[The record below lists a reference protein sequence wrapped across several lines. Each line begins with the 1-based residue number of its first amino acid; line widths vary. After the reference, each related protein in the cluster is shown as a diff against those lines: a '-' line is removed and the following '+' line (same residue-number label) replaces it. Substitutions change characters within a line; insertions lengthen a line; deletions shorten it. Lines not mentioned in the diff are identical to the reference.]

1 MRCPKCGSEKV
12 HIVETT
18 NTTQTSGYSCGK
30 GCCGAL
36 LFGNIL
42 GALCGVGGKTK
53 VNTER
58 ISYWVCDGCG
68 ATFQHGMTDQMF
80 EFKNLSDHFDGT
92 VNFAKLDD
100 STELLYKLR
109 TSLEHLKT
117 FQDLWECVY
126 YAGHIPSPEILK
138 TIAILIFRES
148 IPDMICCLAAKKS
161 ATKKK
166 LNDVFNSLND
176 DSRSLGE
183 SIMDEP
189 DFGWDLSL
197 YTGIVMLQ
205 SGVVYYDGSHTY
217 RWKYQDIKKIQVTE
231 NDITIYNPESAQ
243 NVSFKEFLVAGKIK
257 GDRMRALVR
266 FLQGSLTDNAV
277 YSASEIQG
285 VNNTIG
291 KNNKASLMHNG
302 NLYAFT
308 TSSSLFEK
316 RSALLEVN
324 PRGEYYS
331 FPLHDN
337 ETVFH
342 IDSDE
347 RYLYFKSQDRL
358 SRIRWE
364 NIKNRVAKFEDIIS
378 QVRLDDFVVV
388 DGWLYYIM
396 NKHMWKKNLESDIME
411 EIISDIECK
420 APIIKEENKLYFLNA
435 SERKK
440 LYRLNLGT
448 QKIEKIIDEEK
459 IGDFTICR
467 NKVFYHQGTLN
478 LKLNMFDMGTGEK
491 RVIDD
496 MASGLNSTD
505 DKLYYRKDDFI
516 IQYTV
521 LDESRKLIALPKDMP
536 ITQDFE
542 VAGNLICCRARGSI
556 SLNYVI
562 NAVTGEGQ
570 EL

>member
-138 TIAILIFRES
+138 TIAILIFKGN
-148 IPDMICCLAAKKS
+148 IPGMICCLVAKKS
-161 ATKKK
+161 AAKKK

-205 SGVVYYDGSHTY
+205 SGFVYYDGSHTY

>member
-117 FQDLWECVY
+117 FQDLWEYVY

-166 LNDVFNSLND
+166 LNDALNSLND

-183 SIMDEP
+183 SIMDES
-189 DFGWDLSL
+189 DYGWDLSL

-205 SGVVYYDGSHTY
+205 SELVYYDGSHTY
-217 RWKYQDIKKIQVTE
+217 HWK
-231 NDITIYNPESAQ
+231 
-243 NVSFKEFLVAGKIK
+243 
-257 GDRMRALVR
+257 
-266 FLQGSLTDNAV
+266 
-277 YSASEIQG
+277 
-285 VNNTIG
+285 
-291 KNNKASLMHNG
+291 
-302 NLYAFT
+302 
-308 TSSSLFEK
+308 
-316 RSALLEVN
+316 LL
-324 PRGEYYS
+324 
-331 FPLHDN
+331 L
-337 ETVFH
+337 
-342 IDSDE
+342 
-347 RYLYFKSQDRL
+347 
-358 SRIRWE
+358 
-364 NIKNRVAKFEDIIS
+364 IS
-378 QVRLDDFVVV
+378 
-388 DGWLYYIM
+388 
-396 NKHMWKKNLESDIME
+396 
-411 EIISDIECK
+411 
-420 APIIKEENKLYFLNA
+420 
-435 SERKK
+435 
-440 LYRLNLGT
+440 
-448 QKIEKIIDEEK
+448 
-459 IGDFTICR
+459 
-467 NKVFYHQGTLN
+467 
-478 LKLNMFDMGTGEK
+478 
-491 RVIDD
+491 
-496 MASGLNSTD
+496 
-505 DKLYYRKDDFI
+505 
-516 IQYTV
+516 
-521 LDESRKLIALPKDMP
+521 
-536 ITQDFE
+536 
-542 VAGNLICCRARGSI
+542 
-556 SLNYVI
+556 
-562 NAVTGEGQ
+562 
-570 EL
+570 

>member
-42 GALCGVGGKTK
+42 GAFCGVGGKTK

-80 EFKNLSDHFDGT
+80 EFKNLWDHFDGT

-100 STELLYKLR
+100 STERLYKLR
-109 TSLEHLKT
+109 TSLEHLKS
-117 FQDLWECVY
+117 FRDLWECAY
-126 YAGHIPSPEILK
+126 YAGRIPSPEILK
-138 TIAILIFRES
+138 TIAILIFKGN
-148 IPDMICCLAAKKS
+148 IPDMICCLVAKKS
-161 ATKKK
+161 AAKKK
-166 LNDVFNSLND
+166 LNDMFNSLND

-205 SGVVYYDGSHTY
+205 SEFVYYDGSHTY
-217 RWKYQDIKKIQVTE
+217 HWKYQDIKKIQVTE

-266 FLQGSLTDNAV
+266 FLQGTLTDNAV
-277 YSASEIQG
+277 YSTSEIQG
-285 VNNTIG
+285 VSNTFG

-302 NLYAFT
+302 NLYVFT
-308 TSSSLFEK
+308 ESSSLVEK
-316 RSALLEVN
+316 RSVLMEVS
-324 PRGEYYS
+324 PRGEYYI

-347 RYLYFKSQDRL
+347 RYLYFRSQDRL
-358 SRIRWE
+358 GRISWE
-364 NIKNRVAKFEDIIS
+364 NIKNRVAEFEDIIS
-378 QVRLDDFVVV
+378 QVRLEDFAVV

-396 NKHMWKKNLESDIME
+396 NKHMWRKNLESDITQ

-420 APIIKEENKLYFLNA
+420 DPIIKEENKLYFLNA

-440 LYRLNLGT
+440 LYRLNLET

-459 IGDFTICR
+459 IGNFTICR
-467 NKVFYHQGTLN
+467 NKVFYRQGTLN
-478 LKLNMFDMGTGEK
+478 LKLNVFDVETGEK

-496 MASGLNSTD
+496 MITSLNSTA
-505 DKLYYRKDDFI
+505 DKVYYHKDDFV

-521 LDESRKLIALPKDMP
+521 LNERRKPIALPKDMP
-536 ITQDFE
+536 VAEEFE
-542 VAGNLICCRARGSI
+542 IAGDLICCKVRGSI

-562 NAVTGEGQ
+562 NAVTGNAQ

>member
-12 HIVETT
+12 HIIETT
-18 NTTQTSGYSCGK
+18 KTTQTSGYSCGK

-42 GALCGVGGKTK
+42 GALCGLGGKTK

-92 VNFAKLDD
+92 INFAQLDD
-100 STELLYKLR
+100 STEQLHKLR
-109 TSLEHLKT
+109 TSLELLKS
-117 FQDLWECVY
+117 FHDLWECAY
-126 YAGHIPSPEILK
+126 YAGHIPSPEVLK
-138 TIAILIFRES
+138 TIAILIFKES

-166 LNDVFNSLND
+166 LNDALNSLND
-176 DSRSLGE
+176 DSRSVGE
-183 SIMDEP
+183 SIMDES
-189 DFGWDLSL
+189 DYGWDLSL

-205 SGVVYYDGSHTY
+205 SELVYYDGSHTY
-217 RWKYQDIKKIQVTE
+217 HWKYQDIKKIQVTE
-231 NDITIYNPESAQ
+231 NDITIYNPEATQ

-266 FLQGSLTDNAV
+266 FLQGTLTDNAV

-285 VNNTIG
+285 VSNTFG

-302 NLYAFT
+302 NLYVFT
-308 TSSSLFEK
+308 ESSSLVEK
-316 RSALLEVN
+316 RSVLMEVS
-324 PRGEYYS
+324 PRGEYYI

-337 ETVFH
+337 ETVYH

-347 RYLYFKSQDRL
+347 RYLYFRSQDRL
-358 SRIRWE
+358 GRISWE
-364 NIKNRVAKFEDIIS
+364 NIKNRVAEFEDIIS
-378 QVRLDDFVVV
+378 QGKLEDFVVV
-388 DGWLYYIM
+388 DAWLYYIL
-396 NKHMWKKNLESDIME
+396 NKHMWRKNLESDITE

-420 APIIKEENKLYFLNA
+420 APMIKEENKLYFLNA

-440 LYRLNLGT
+440 LYRLNLET

-459 IGDFTICR
+459 IGKFTICR
-467 NKVFYHQGTLN
+467 NKVFYRQGTLN
-478 LKLNMFDMGTGEK
+478 LKLNVFDMGTGEK

-496 MASGLNSTD
+496 MITGLNSTA

-521 LDESRKLIALPKDMP
+521 LNERRKPVALPKDMAVAEE
-536 ITQDFE
+536 FE
-542 VAGNLICCRARGSI
+542 VAGDLICCKVRGSI

-562 NAVTGEGQ
+562 NAATGDGQ